1 METTPDSVMI
11 TPRRQRLAACALLL
25 AAAGHAAAGASP
37 EAPAVPAGPRQVILI
52 IGDGMD
58 EQQITIARNYLKG
71 ARGRLLMDQMP
82 LRAAVQVLTVED
94 RAGAVPVYVADSAN
108 TATSMA
114 TGAVTS
120 RGRIATSAGDDEDLP
135 TIVELAQAAGYRTG
149 IVTTASVTDAT
160 PAAFAAHI
168 GSRECQNPGQMV
180 DVRYFGIPVADC
192 SADLVANGGRG
203 SIARQLAESGLDLLL
218 GGGRKHFAPV
228 VEGGTLSVEA
238 HAQAHGFRLISTAA
252 ELDAAGGKQRLLGLF
267 SPDTMPVRLRGE
279 GGREAES
286 PRPGLLGR
294 LQPHRGEASLPAP
307 MACEDNPAFDDVP
320 TLRQMTEAALAHLS
334 RGNERGFFLM
344 VESASIDKETHER
357 RPCGAI
363 GEMAQLEEA
372 LASALA
378 FAGSHPRTL
387 VLVTSDHAQAAQ
399 LLPRQS
405 LYAKYPGATYTPGRL
420 ARLTT
425 PEGALLVVN
434 YATSR
439 FIKEEHTGAGVP
451 LFANSEGAGRVPP
464 FLQQPQI
471 FSVVRDYLALP

>member
-1 METTPDSVMI
+1 MI
-11 TPRRQRLAACALLL
+11 TPRRHRLAAWALLL
-25 AAAGHAAAGASP
+25 AGTCHPSAGASP
-37 EAPAVPAGPRQVILI
+37 ETPAAPAEPRQVILI

-71 ARGRLLMDQMP
+71 SRGRLLLDEMP

-94 RAGAVPVYVADSAN
+94 RVGGRPVYVADSAN

-120 RGRIATSAGDDEDLP
+120 RGRIATSAGGDEDLP

-168 GSRECQNPGQMV
+168 GARACENPEQMV

-218 GGGRKHFAPV
+218 GGGRRHFAPA
-228 VEGGTLSVEA
+228 VEGGTLSVEE
-238 HAQAHGFRLISTAA
+238 HARSQGFRLITTPA
-252 ELDAAGGKQRLLGLF
+252 ELTAAGGEQRLLGLF
-267 SPDTMPVRLRGE
+267 SRQTMPVRLRGE
-279 GGREAES
+279 AGRGAES

-294 LQPHRGEASLPAP
+294 LQPHLGEVTLPPP
-307 MACEDNPAFDDVP
+307 MACEPNPAFAGVP
-320 TLRQMTEAALAHLS
+320 TLRQMTEAALAHLAR
-334 RGNERGFFLM
+334 RGERGFFLM
-344 VESASIDKETHER
+344 VESASIDKEAHER
-357 RPCGAI
+357 RPCGSI

-378 FAGSHPRTL
+378 FADNHPRTL
-387 VLVTSDHAQAAQ
+387 ILVTSDHAQAAQ
-399 LLPRQS
+399 LLPRES

-434 YATSR
+434 YATSK

-451 LFANSEGAGRVPP
+451 LFANGEGLGRVPP

-471 FSVVRDYLALP
+471 FSLIRDYLVLP